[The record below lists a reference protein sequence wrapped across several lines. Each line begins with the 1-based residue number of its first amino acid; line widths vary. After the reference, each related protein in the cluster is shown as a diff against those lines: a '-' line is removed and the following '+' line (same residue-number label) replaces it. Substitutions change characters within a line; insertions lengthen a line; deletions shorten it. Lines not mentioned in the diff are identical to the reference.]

1 MISKVAVDHL
11 RQPAPLDGDRLM
23 QAPPQRVLDPPQ
35 GRPLV
40 CRTGAGRQPPSWPG
54 LRTSGVV
61 APFVV
66 DGAIDRAAFNADVET
81 GPRAGAAPGDIVVI
95 DNLSSHKSHPV
106 RGRSRRP
113 APSCCS
119 SRPTVPT
126 SIQSRTCIAGTS
138 ERGLLLTPRVG
149 HRGLVLLARWLARR
163 HDAEAAT
170 PAVDGPTNR
179 STPTSGGA
187 DQHAYPAAP
196 VRRSGGLP

>member
-1 MISKVAVDHL
+1 MRCS
-11 RQPAPLDGDRLM
+11 
-23 QAPPQRVLDPPQ
+23 
-35 GRPLV
+35 
-40 CRTGAGRQPPSWPG
+40 PST
-54 LRTSGVV
+54 TS
-61 APFVV
+61 
-66 DGAIDRAAFNADVET
+66 
-81 GPRAGAAPGDIVVI
+81 
-95 DNLSSHKSHPV
+95 
-106 RGRSRRP
+106 
-113 APSCCS
+113 APSTGNTYGQ
-119 SRPTVPT
+119 RTR
-126 SIQSRTCIAGTS
+126 SRTCIAGTS

>member
-1 MISKVAVDHL
+1 MKS
-11 RQPAPLDGDRLM
+11 PACARRSPASSAFCLT
-23 QAPPQRVLDPPQ
+23 
-35 GRPLV
+35 RPIAT
-40 CRTGAGRQPPSWPG
+40 R
-54 LRTSGVV
+54 
-61 APFVV
+61 
-66 DGAIDRAAFNADVET
+66 
-81 GPRAGAAPGDIVVI
+81 
-95 DNLSSHKSHPV
+95 
-106 RGRSRRP
+106 
-113 APSCCS
+113 
-119 SRPTVPT
+119 
-126 SIQSRTCIAGTS
+126 SRTCIAGTS